1 MNLRPHPGVVTRT
14 ALREVNANL
23 RSLRLKKPESKCDRN
38 ILTQRQ
44 EKHSF
49 SSLFAQTQSY
59 KLAIHTGCKKRGV
72 WSDVRGKLI
81 SLALLVIFTWS
92 RWQEVPGELL
102 ALCRSGIWNFQGSI
116 KQESVPP
123 CGTVTIKYTIPV
135 VVSLDLSEVV
145 RSANSNV
152 PLDPDSNHQ
161 INAHTKRYSESG

>member
-1 MNLRPHPGVVTRT
+1 MQISAVSVSKNLKANVTET
-14 ALREVNANL
+14 FW
-23 RSLRLKKPESKCDRN
+23 P
-38 ILTQRQ
+38 QQQ

-59 KLAIHTGCKKRGV
+59 KLAIHTGCKKREV
-72 WSDVRGKLI
+72 WSDVRRKLI
-81 SLALLVIFTWS
+81 AWLFLLYLPGAVDKKS
-92 RWQEVPGELL
+92 QENSWRYVDQ
-102 ALCRSGIWNFQGSI
+102 RSEIVKRFMKTISSHVSHCTAVSHWN
-116 KQESVPP
+116 V
-123 CGTVTIKYTIPV
+123 PV